1 MQRTLAILRAILTL
15 FERPLGRCRTAVSLF
30 LLDTFPTL
38 RGRAVSRASLL
49 KKIYS
54 PLALGLILGE
64 TDANRGQHDQETIRW
79 RLAL

>member
-49 KKIYS
+49 KFTP